1 MFLLN
6 KTSLV
11 FCSLRS
17 QNTLSPKGKARMIR
31 FIYGTAPSTSR
42 FFVFTVYRV
51 LLLSHKQPFRLVS
64 VGDGAPTS
72 RFLFLLFACLKTEKQ
87 KNKKSPPNKGR
98 LFGFSDFKLR
108 AVDFY
113 SAFYYR

>member
-1 MFLLN
+1 MFLFN

-31 FIYGTAPSTSR
+31 FIYGTAPR
-42 FFVFTVYRV
+42 RPV
-51 LLLSHKQPFRLVS
+51 L
-64 VGDGAPTS
+64 
-72 RFLFLLFACLKTEKQ
+72 LFLLFACLKTEKQ
-87 KNKKSPPNKGR
+87 KNKKSPLNKGR

-113 SAFYYR
+113 SAFYYRQVEIESVVEFAVYLYRNGLVEL